1 MFTSTTATP
10 ERKPGVA
17 NWFSSLRRQPKNK
30 KPIGGKSMQKSCVD
44 LSILAPTA
52 TTAASD
58 SNTTIVKS
66 SRSNGATENN
76 SFIAQS
82 SNVWTSQPPAG
93 TDCQCPTVISK
104 TETLQID
111 RVKKTTADGSKNRA
125 RSETRTTNLM
135 TTTTTKVVQTTVIT
149 KQSHRVGLVFN
160 DDGELI
166 SKLETFKNFAN
177 NINNQLVGVNNG
189 GLISSSGRLTNN
201 NNSHSSSVNSNISG
215 SSSSGGGGSG
225 SITSSG
231 LLPLDDDIEYIDGSD
246 MKNREIISN
255 NKPKPCAMC
264 RNKFKTKTKSDW
276 NINGSGKVYIFHLY
290 NRMIGIS
297 TLHITK
303 PDIIIETAERNTNL

>member
-1 MFTSTTATP
+1 
-10 ERKPGVA
+10 
-17 NWFSSLRRQPKNK
+17 
-30 KPIGGKSMQKSCVD
+30 MQKSCVD
-44 LSILAPTA
+44 LSTLAPAA
-52 TTAASD
+52 TNAAPN

-82 SNVWTSQPPAG
+82 SNVWTRQPPAG

-104 TETLQID
+104 TETIQID
-111 RVKKTTADGSKNRA
+111 RVKTTADASRDRA
-125 RSETRTTNLM
+125 KSETRNVMT

-160 DDGELI
+160 EEGELI

-177 NINNQLVGVNNG
+177 NLNNQLVGVNNG

-201 NNSHSSSVNSNISG
+201 NNSHSSSVNSNIS
-215 SSSSGGGGSG
+215 SSSGGGRSA
-225 SITSSG
+225 SLTSSG
-231 LLPLDDDIEYIDGSD
+231 LLPLDDDIEYIDGGGGGGGISD
-246 MKNREIISN
+246 IKHREIISN

-276 NINGSGKVYIFHLY
+276 NINGTGKVYIYTTILY
-290 NRMIGIS
+290 LFIFLTFYIHSYM
-297 TLHITK
+297 
-303 PDIIIETAERNTNL
+303 